1 MASFEEELLQD
12 AADDAREIAYFRT
25 HLPAD
30 VTVKFSDADMQFI
43 LDKII
48 EYYATSG
55 VFDVVPAKGK
65 TLEIDE
71 EKVAEYVLHA
81 AEKEKCGP
89 FQKEDVLQ
97 IVILEADYDE

>member
-12 AADDAREIAYFRT
+12 AIDDAREIAYFRA

-30 VTVKFSDADMQFI
+30 LAARFSDAEMQFV
-43 LDKII
+43 LDKIT

-55 VFDVVPAKGK
+55 VLDTLPTKGDA
-65 TLEIDE
+65 LEIDE
-71 EKVAEYVLHA
+71 EKVAEYVVHA

-89 FQKEDVLQ
+89 LMMEDVLQ
-97 IVILEADYDE
+97 IVILEADYGE

>member
-1 MASFEEELLQD
+1 MASFEEQLSQD
-12 AADDAREIAYFRT
+12 AVDDAREIAYFRG
-25 HLPAD
+25 HLPVD
-30 VTVKFSDADMQFI
+30 VAAKFSDAEMQFI
-43 LDKII
+43 LDEIT

-55 VFDVVPAKGK
+55 VLDVVPVKGE

-71 EKVAEYVLHA
+71 EKVAEYVVCA

-89 FQKEDVLQ
+89 FSKEDVLQ